1 MARKKPKPETGG
13 AKARGL
19 HPENTAPWQPKTDA
33 ELADLPAGERQSELA
48 LQAMDEATRLF
59 LQTYLASGGSPV
71 EVSLPFYKAAHCL
84 KAAEWEVQAGDLQW
98 RKWAEAML
106 DEGLRTLA

>member
-1 MARKKPKPETGG
+1 MKFGNFMFSESRDPARDV
-13 AKARGL
+13 ARFIVSL
-19 HPENTAPWQPKTDA
+19 
-33 ELADLPAGERQSELA
+33 ERQALHRLSA

-106 DEGLRTLA
+106 DEGLRTLG